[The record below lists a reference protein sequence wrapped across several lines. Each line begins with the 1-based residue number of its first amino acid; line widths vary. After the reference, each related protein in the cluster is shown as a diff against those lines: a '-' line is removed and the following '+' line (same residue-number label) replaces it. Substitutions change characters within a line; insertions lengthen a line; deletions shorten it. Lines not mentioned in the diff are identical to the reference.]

1 MRMLIGIDISNW
13 QRGFSVTKSK
23 PGFVIAK
30 ATEGTSYVDKSCD
43 GFMQQ
48 AIKAEIPF
56 GFYHFANGQDA
67 AKQARF
73 FRSQTKGYESK
84 GVPILDFE
92 KPYTNAWI
100 DEFIKEYHAITG
112 VFPWVYMSS
121 DYVNNRGY
129 GSEYVKRNC
138 GLWLAGYP
146 SRATMY
152 PTVKTCPYKHNGW
165 TLAAWQFTDN
175 LSIGGM
181 HVDGNIFYG
190 DTSAWKMY
198 VSGGKETN
206 GASIDGSAYSL
217 ARRAINGEFGN
228 GSSRKAA
235 LGDRYSEVQGA
246 VNVLL
251 NGSDTELAKLVISGK
266 LGNGAERK
274 AILGSRYAAVQRKVN
289 AML

>member
-1 MRMLIGIDISNW
+1 
-13 QRGFSVTKSK
+13 
-23 PGFVIAK
+23 
-30 ATEGTSYVDKSCD
+30 
-43 GFMQQ
+43 
-48 AIKAEIPF
+48 
-56 GFYHFANGQDA
+56 
-67 AKQARF
+67 
-73 FRSQTKGYESK
+73 
-84 GVPILDFE
+84 
-92 KPYTNAWI
+92 
-100 DEFIKEYHAITG
+100 
-112 VFPWVYMSS
+112 MSS
-121 DYVNNRGY
+121 DFVNNRGY
-129 GSEYVKRNC
+129 GSDYVKRNC

-175 LSIGGM
+175 LGIGGM
-181 HVDGNIFYG
+181 HVDGDIFYG
-190 DTSAWKMY
+190 DTSAWNMY

-228 GSSRKAA
+228 GLSRKSA
-235 LGDRYSEVQGA
+235 LGERYSEVQGA

-251 NGSDTELAKLVISGK
+251 NGSDAELAKLVVSGK

-274 AILGSRYAAVQRKVN
+274 AILGSRYAAVQSKVN